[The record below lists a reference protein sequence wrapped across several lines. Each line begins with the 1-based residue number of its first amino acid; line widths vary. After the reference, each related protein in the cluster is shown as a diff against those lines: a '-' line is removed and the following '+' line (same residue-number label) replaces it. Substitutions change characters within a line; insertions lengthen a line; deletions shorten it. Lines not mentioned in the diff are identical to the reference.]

1 MSEKEIILGCL
12 ENDIKSQKALFDNYS
27 NKMKSLCLRY
37 VGNEQ
42 DAEDVLQE
50 GFILVFTKLK
60 NYKFD
65 GSFEGWLRKIMI
77 NVSLRFLKKKKKMF
91 VENIDDVYSLY
102 DKSENIYAKLS
113 QDDLMQTLYKLP
125 DGYRLVFNM
134 YAIEGYSHKEI
145 GKILKIGESTSR
157 SQLAKAK
164 SRLRVLL
171 MEMNRCRI

>member
-12 ENDIKSQKALFDNYS
+12 KNDIKSQKALFDNYS
-27 NKMKSLCLRY
+27 NKMKTLCLRY

-65 GSFEGWLRKIMI
+65 GSFEGWLRRIMI
-77 NVSLRFLKKKKKMF
+77 NVSLRFLKKNKKHLVK
-91 VENIDDVYSLY
+91 NIEEIYSLY
-102 DKSENIYAKLS
+102 DKNESIYSKLS

-125 DGYRLVFNM
+125 DGYRIVFNM
-134 YAIEGYSHKEI
+134 FAIEGYSHKEI
-145 GKILKIGESTSR
+145 GEILKIGESTSR

-164 SRLRVLL
+164 KRLRKLI
-171 MEMNRCRI
+171 MEMN

>member
-1 MSEKEIILGCL
+1 
-12 ENDIKSQKALFDNYS
+12 
-27 NKMKSLCLRY
+27 MKSLCLRY

-77 NVSLRFLKKKKKMF
+77 NVSLRFLKKNKKNLVK
-91 VENIDDVYSLY
+91 NIDEVYSLY
-102 DKSENIYAKLS
+102 DKNENIYSKLS
-113 QDDLMQTLYKLP
+113 QEELMQTMYKLP
-125 DGYRLVFNM
+125 DGYRVVFNM
-134 YAIEGYSHKEI
+134 FAIEGYSHKEI
-145 GKILKIGESTSR
+145 GNILKIGESTSR

-164 SRLRVLL
+164 KRLRKLI
-171 MEMNRCRI
+171 MEMN

>member
-1 MSEKEIILGCL
+1 LSEKEIILGCL
-12 ENDIKSQKALFDNYS
+12 KNDIKSQKALFDNYS

-77 NVSLRFLKKKKKMF
+77 NVSLRFLKKNKKNLVK
-91 VENIDDVYSLY
+91 NIEEVYSLY
-102 DKSENIYAKLS
+102 DKNESIYSKLS
-113 QDDLMQTLYKLP
+113 QDDLMQILYKLP
-125 DGYRLVFNM
+125 DGYRVVFNM
-134 YAIEGYSHKEI
+134 FAIEGYSHKEI
-145 GKILKIGESTSR
+145 GKLLKIGESTSR

-164 SRLRVLL
+164 KRLRKLI
-171 MEMNRCRI
+171 MEMN

>member
-1 MSEKEIILGCL
+1 MSEKELILGCL
-12 ENDIKSQKALFDNYS
+12 KNDIKSQKALFDNYS
-27 NKMKSLCLRY
+27 NKMKTLCLRY

-65 GSFEGWLRKIMI
+65 GSFEGWLRRIMI
-77 NVSLRFLKKKKKMF
+77 NVSLRFLKKNKKHLVK
-91 VENIDDVYSLY
+91 NIEEIYSLY
-102 DKSENIYAKLS
+102 DKNESIYSKLS

-125 DGYRLVFNM
+125 DGYRIVFNM
-134 YAIEGYSHKEI
+134 FAIEGYSHKEI
-145 GKILKIGESTSR
+145 GEILKIGESTSR

-164 SRLRVLL
+164 KRLRKLIT
-171 MEMNRCRI
+171 EMN